1 MKAERPKT
9 ASQDNPLV
17 RALARWE
24 WEGGHLAPAEETDV
38 VLAQEEGH
46 ILQCLGA
53 AVMVRWNSLPMEIQR
68 ELFQSA
74 VSFSDP
80 LPRAE
85 LKEHIARFLHS
96 HKGHKD
102 LGLAP

>member
-1 MKAERPKT
+1 MAKESTLAPNE
-9 ASQDNPLV
+9 SPLV

-24 WEGGHLAPAEETDV
+24 WEGGGLEPDWEQRAALV
-38 VLAQEEGH
+38 QEEEH

-53 AVMVRWNSLPMEIQR
+53 AVITRWNALPVEIQR

-74 VSFSDP
+74 VSSNDP
-80 LPRAE
+80 LPKVE

-96 HKGHKD
+96 HKGNTRR
-102 LGLAP
+102 